1 MGVEYLVTGLAAWP
15 IPMLNARAIAKQ
27 ILPILIIYF
36 SFLFWVLIAGGLMLT
51 ATQEKFS
58 LDWVVSHLLLRRRLG
73 EVLEKIKNR
82 RAPNAS
88 GADRGREA

>member
-1 MGVEYLVTGLAAWP
+1 LADTDAECKGNRETDITYSYHLV
-15 IPMLNARAIAKQ
+15 
-27 ILPILIIYF
+27 F
-36 SFLFWVLIAGGLMLT
+36 FLVLGFDYWGLMLT

-88 GADRGREA
+88 GADWGREA